1 MSDLTVTVTA
11 SEQFPD
17 NTAITRAM
25 LRNAA
30 VPKVVL
36 DGTIGTAD
44 LSDSAVTNAKVA
56 SGIAASKLTL
66 SESTLLMGGN
76 NDSAVFINPD
86 NDTTSTPIGA
96 GGYDGTNS
104 KKRARF
110 IVSMGTDP
118 NQFAALGTDV
128 GSVGGDV
135 IIDVNNNR
143 LKCTINDNS
152 VEARM
157 LHTNFGGQSS
167 DSGADAYNASPTIGV
182 SGSGSNAF
190 AKVLDNSIGADQLA
204 HATNSEYY
212 GGLYA
217 FTSNGSPAQIKGGST
232 GQVLTGRGNSNPE
245 FQDLYTDINLG
256 QPPGSHQS
264 KRRKHGLTATP
275 TDIKFYLKC
284 TATTASQDSHWYNQN
299 DIVYMIDQ
307 DDENASSGFADG
319 THVAFINHA
328 PSSGT
333 GGIRIKYR
341 PFTTSDTSNDGA
353 DAIQANVPSDR
364 QAWAAI
370 VVSNW
375 ELHALVR

>member
-167 DSGADAYNASPTIGV
+167 DSDADAYNASPTIGV

-245 FQDLYTDINLG
+245 FQDLYKDLTLG
-256 QPPGSHQS
+256 EPPTGAS
-264 KRRKHGLTATP
+264 KFIRIKHGLASTP
-275 TDIKFYLKC
+275 IDMKLYIKC
-284 TATTASQDSHWYNQN
+284 TASSGNTNGYNQN
-299 DIVYMIDQ
+299 DIVMVSASEQ
-307 DDENASSGFADG
+307 DDENAYTIFSDS
-319 THVAFINHA
+319 THFCYNQHNTIFVK
-328 PSSGT
+328 P
-333 GGIRIKYR
+333 R
-341 PFTTSDTSNDGA
+341 PYTTSDAANDQTSPVSGTSVADW
-353 DAIQANVPSDR
+353 DAIVP
-364 QAWAAI
+364 
-370 VVSNW
+370 SNW

>member
-143 LKCTINDNS
+143 LKCTINDK
-152 VEARM
+152 
-157 LHTNFGGQSS
+157 
-167 DSGADAYNASPTIGV
+167 IGR
-182 SGSGSNAF
+182 
-190 AKVLDNSIGADQLA
+190 A
-204 HATNSEYY
+204 H
-212 GGLYA
+212 
-217 FTSNGSPAQIKGGST
+217 
-232 GQVLTGRGNSNPE
+232 V
-245 FQDLYTDINLG
+245 
-256 QPPGSHQS
+256 
-264 KRRKHGLTATP
+264 
-275 TDIKFYLKC
+275 
-284 TATTASQDSHWYNQN
+284 
-299 DIVYMIDQ
+299 
-307 DDENASSGFADG
+307 
-319 THVAFINHA
+319 
-328 PSSGT
+328 
-333 GGIRIKYR
+333 
-341 PFTTSDTSNDGA
+341 
-353 DAIQANVPSDR
+353 
-364 QAWAAI
+364 
-370 VVSNW
+370 
-375 ELHALVR
+375 

>member
-44 LSDSAVTNAKVA
+44 LSDSAITNAKVA

-152 VEARM
+152 VEAKM

-167 DSGADAYNASPTIGV
+167 DSDADAYNASPTIGV

-204 HATNSEYY
+204 HAINSEYY

-232 GQVLTGRGNSNPE
+232 GQVLTGRGNSNPT
-245 FQDLYTDINLG
+245 FQTLYTDLNLG
-256 QPPGSHQS
+256 TPPSEGN
-264 KRRKHGLTATP
+264 KYIRMKHGLTYTP
-275 TDIKFYLKC
+275 TDLKLYLKC
-284 TATTASQDSHWYNQN
+284 TESTRSDNTHQYYQN
-299 DIVYMIDQ
+299 DIVMLLEQDNENAYMI
-307 DDENASSGFADG
+307 FADSTHFCYNQQGVIYMRKRPYATTATTNDSTSPVNG
-319 THVAFINHA
+319 TDPITNNW
-328 PSSGT
+328 S
-333 GGIRIKYR
+333 
-341 PFTTSDTSNDGA
+341 
-353 DAIQANVPSDR
+353 AITVGS
-364 QAWAAI
+364 
-370 VVSNW
+370 W